1 MKKNRMG
8 KWVFSLLIL
17 MILIS
22 QSCLIA
28 LADVVWEP
36 DTDFYRKHKDEC
48 IYVDGLKT
56 IANGPGGSVTV
67 WESPVS
73 DKVVV
78 VIENGNKVTIDYTY
92 IDKLGHEW
100 GLVYRGDYSGWVPME
115 YLASDPKAKS
125 FSELY
130 GDEVQDGS
138 QDIEVPEGVENIY
151 LYTFPG
157 SGELKSGGPVNAGE
171 RINTVLSFIDKD
183 ERQWGYVVYFR
194 AMDGWLC
201 LSDPGN
207 DKIPADEAVLANAV
221 MPAEPDVI
229 ITPKPEKINLLIP
242 ALILVVVVAGAVILI
257 RVISKRTAKP
267 TE

>member
-8 KWVFSLLIL
+8 KWVFNLLIL

-56 IANGPGGSVTV
+56 IANGPGGSVKV

-73 DKVVV
+73 DRVVEA
-78 VIENGNKVTIDYTY
+78 IENGKKVIINYTY
-92 IDKLGHEW
+92 IDRLGHEW
-100 GLVYRGDYSGWVPME
+100 GLVFRGNSSGWVPME

-125 FSELY
+125 FSDMY
-130 GDEVQDGS
+130 WDEVQDGGL
-138 QDIEVPEGVENIY
+138 DFEVPEDVEMIY

-157 SGELKSGGPVNAGE
+157 SGELSGSGSVRAGDT
-171 RINTVLSFIDKD
+171 ISTVLSFIDKD

-194 AMDGWLC
+194 AQDGWIC
-201 LSDPGN
+201 LNDPGN
-207 DKIPADEAVLANAV
+207 DKIPVNEVILANAV
-221 MPAEPDVI
+221 MPSEPDVI
-229 ITPKPEKINLLIP
+229 ITPKPEKMNLLIP
-242 ALILVVVVAGAVILI
+242 AVILVVVIAGAVILI